1 MPTPGTPSLPRPTE
15 ASHCADDCAVCH
27 FLLSAFVVVGAP
39 RLVVETAA
47 APDLLETVTV
57 RLASAA
63 LPPPKSRGPPAASRI
78 WGIRAG
84 SQQRTQTIRLEKDG
98 HGRDRPPV
106 ALFRHFSH
114 IARHSGGERG
124 GRRPGGDDALA
135 GGRRVGRPCRHR
147 GGHGRLA
154 RGDAPRRGGRPLR
167 TTRSWVRST
176 SRFTT
181 TSTTTATPP
190 SLPTPTSAPTA
201 KTTTRARRPSTRGS
215 ST

>member
-1 MPTPGTPSLPRPTE
+1 MKKRPSPCASPRPRFPLPHP
-15 ASHCADDCAVCH
+15 A
-27 FLLSAFVVVGAP
+27 G
-39 RLVVETAA
+39 R
-47 APDLLETVTV
+47 
-57 RLASAA
+57 
-63 LPPPKSRGPPAASRI
+63 PPPPAYGAF
-78 WGIRAG
+78 GQVHNNAHK
-84 SQQRTQTIRLEKDG
+84 QFRLEKDG

-106 ALFRHFSH
+106 ALFRHFSR
-114 IARHSGGERG
+114 IARHSVTRQGRRGGRGQLVGRRGPGRRDCRSGGERG